1 VRHILAAKP
10 VISGARRMLAGGKI
24 RSKLKTRTTIKLKDG
39 SVLNGHVYC
48 SQDERLS
55 DLLNSDKR
63 FLPFETMDGEIIF
76 VTKDAMS
83 QVMPKEKIG
92 LENVY
97 LDPYGILSLP
107 KDASLENIK
116 EAYHAKVR
124 AFHPDRLTALEL
136 PDEIISYATDIMARI
151 NEAYQRLLKQAE
163 THD

>member
-1 VRHILAAKP
+1 
-10 VISGARRMLAGGKI
+10 MLAGGKI
-24 RSKLKTRTTIKLKDG
+24 RSKTKTRTTIRLKDG

-55 DLLNSDKR
+55 DLLNDDKQ

-83 QVMPKEKIG
+83 QVAPKEKIG
-92 LENVY
+92 LENAY
-97 LDPYGILSLP
+97 LDPHDILNLP
-107 KDASLENIK
+107 KDAPLEKIK

-136 PDEIISYATDIMARI
+136 PDEIISYATDIMARV
-151 NEAYQRLLKQAE
+151 NDAYQRLLKQAE
-163 THD
+163 SQD